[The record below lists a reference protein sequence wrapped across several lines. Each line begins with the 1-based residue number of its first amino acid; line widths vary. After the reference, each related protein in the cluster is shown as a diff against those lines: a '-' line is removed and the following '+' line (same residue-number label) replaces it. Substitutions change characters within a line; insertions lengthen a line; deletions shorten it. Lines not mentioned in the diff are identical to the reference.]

1 MKMIE
6 IQSIVDRQG
15 QLTVPAQLLR
25 GMGLVSGDSVKLAYI
40 SGSADSIRNTFK
52 EFVLTLDGIAALE
65 DDEDAELTL
74 PHELLEAAEIP
85 VDSNLEIVCAKGAV
99 VILQADLLNSLPD
112 ELRELFADLGIHPD
126 TVWEV
131 MRNGGVSDGR

>member
-25 GMGLVSGDSVKLAYI
+25 DMGLVSGDSVKLAYI

-126 TVWEV
+126 TVREV
-131 MRNGGVSDGR
+131 MRNGGV